1 MSGQEAEAFRA
12 KWKSHRADLLRRLS
26 REVAPD
32 VPFAP
37 TTFAGHDRAAC
48 KCGPAAEFK
57 DAMQSVHGGLECGVC
72 QKPAPG
78 AAQLAWLHGI
88 QEFVEPG
95 TWRGLRNCYACDE
108 PAAVTH
114 PCENVIGCLSC
125 GERIARE
132 LLLAR
137 RAESDRRAEEA
148 ARRLAASMWRQ
159 RLCDMAAPSQS
170 PKHAGRY
177 AAAIDKAAEALAEG
191 AVQPKGST
199 R

>member
-1 MSGQEAEAFRA
+1 MTDQEAEAFRA
-12 KWKSHRADLLRRLS
+12 KWKAHRADLLRRLS
-26 REVAPD
+26 REVPPS

-37 TTFAGHDRAAC
+37 STFAGHDRAAC
-48 KCGPAAEFK
+48 KCGPAAEYSY
-57 DAMQSVHGGLECGVC
+57 AMQSDHGGLECGVC
-72 QKPAPG
+72 QRPAPG
-78 AAQLAWLHGI
+78 AAQLAWLHDTI
-88 QEFVEPG
+88 EFDEPG
-95 TWRGLRNCYACDE
+95 QWRGLRNCHVCDE
-108 PAAVTH
+108 PAAMLH
-114 PCENVIGCLSC
+114 ACANVIGCLSC